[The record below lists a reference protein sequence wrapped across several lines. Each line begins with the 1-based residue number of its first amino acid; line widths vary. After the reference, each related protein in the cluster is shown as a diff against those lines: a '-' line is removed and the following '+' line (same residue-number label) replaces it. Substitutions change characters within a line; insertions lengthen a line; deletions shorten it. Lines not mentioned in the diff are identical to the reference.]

1 MGEEKKLRILLPKGK
16 IFPNVARLLQE
27 TNLIQEI
34 NERSYFP
41 VCFDSEVEAKLMKPQ
56 NIPKLIEIGSHD
68 LGFTGFDWVVETG
81 AQVEEFLDLGF
92 DRVKIVAAAHVS
104 ENRNRLKSRR
114 IIAASEYENI
124 SRKYLEKEKFNFF
137 FIKTYGTTEAFPPED
152 ADLIIDNTATGQ
164 TLRAN
169 NLKIIDEIFLSSTR
183 LIANRDAL
191 NNLWKKEKIDE
202 ILMLITSVLNARQ
215 RVMLEM
221 NIPADKLETIVKV
234 LPCMRAPT
242 VAPLY
247 NEMGYAVKVAV
258 LKDEIPKLI
267 PKLKK
272 LGATDL
278 LEYDFRK
285 VVV

>member
-1 MGEEKKLRILLPKGK
+1 MGKERKLRILVPKGK
-16 IFPNVARLLQE
+16 IFSNVARLLQE

-34 NERSYFP
+34 NDRSYFP

-56 NIPKLIEIGSHD
+56 NIPKLVEIGFHD
-68 LGFTGFDWVVETG
+68 LGFTGYDWVVETE
-81 AQVEEFLDLGF
+81 AKVEELLDTGF
-92 DRVKIVAAAHVS
+92 DRVKIVSAAHAS
-104 ENRNRLKSRR
+104 ENKNRLKSRR

-124 SRKYLEKEKFNFF
+124 SRKYLEKEKFNFL

-183 LIANRDAL
+183 LIANRDSL
-191 NNLWKKEKIDE
+191 NSPWKKEKIDE
-202 ILMLITSVLNARQ
+202 LLMLVTSVLNARQ

-221 NIPADKLETIVKV
+221 NIPADKLETVVKV

-247 NEMGYAVKVAV
+247 KEMGYAVKVAV
-258 LKDEIPKLI
+258 LKDEIPRLI

-272 LGATDL
+272 LGATDI

-285 VVV
+285 VVI